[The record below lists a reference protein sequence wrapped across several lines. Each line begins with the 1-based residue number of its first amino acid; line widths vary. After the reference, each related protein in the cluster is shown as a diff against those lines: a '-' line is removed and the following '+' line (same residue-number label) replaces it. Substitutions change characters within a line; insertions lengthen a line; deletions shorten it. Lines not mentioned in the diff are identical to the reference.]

1 MISKYLGGNNIN
13 KVVKT
18 ANKVLLT
25 NKIPVINYA
34 IEHTSNGMKTFNEYK
49 ILCNNI
55 DNNFRVAIKLSSFN
69 FDKSLTCDIIDM
81 YKDKNIKVLVDAED
95 NKLNNKYQKMINDL
109 IFTYNKESANVIKT
123 YQMYRKDSLDIL
135 SQDIINFN
143 DIYLGTKLVRGA
155 YWNSEVKEGHL
166 FENKKDTDLNYNK
179 GIIKL
184 FNSDIKSFNI
194 LATHNSKSIDLG
206 NLLNNEKDIFEFGH
220 LLGMKEKKYNE
231 LLLNNQKINV
241 YLPYGPYNKM
251 IPYLVRRLYENIDT
265 IKYMFK

>member
-1 MISKYLGGNNIN
+1 MISRYLGGNNIS
-13 KVVKT
+13 KVIQT
-18 ANKVLLT
+18 ANKILLT

-34 IEHTSNGMKTFNEYK
+34 IENTTNGIQTFNEYK
-49 ILCNNI
+49 NLCINI

-69 FDKSLTCDIIDM
+69 FDKSLICDIIDM

-109 IFTYNKESANVIKT
+109 IFTYNKESINVIKT

-135 SQDIINFN
+135 TQDIINFN

-166 FENKKDTDLNYNK
+166 FENKKDTDFNYNK

-184 FNSDIKSFNI
+184 YNSNIKSFNI
-194 LATHNSKSIDLG
+194 LATHNSQSIDLG
-206 NLLNNEKDIFEFGH
+206 RLLNNEKDMFEFGH

-241 YLPYGPYNKM
+241 YFPYGPYNKM

-265 IKYMFK
+265 IKYMM

>member
-1 MISKYLGGNNIN
+1 MISKYLGGNNII

-18 ANKVLLT
+18 ANKVLKT

-34 IEHTSNGMKTFNEYK
+34 IEHTSNGMQTFNEYK
-49 ILCNNI
+49 NLCNNI

-69 FDKSLTCDIIDM
+69 FDKSLTSDIIDM
-81 YKDKNIKVLVDAED
+81 YKEKNIKVLVDAED
-95 NKLNNKYQKMINDL
+95 NKLNNEYQKMINDL

-123 YQMYRKDSLDIL
+123 YQMYRKDSLDVL
-135 SQDIINFN
+135 SQDITNFS

-166 FENKKDTDLNYNK
+166 FEDKKDTDLNYNK

-184 FNSDIKSFNI
+184 FNSNIKSFNI
-194 LATHNSKSIDLG
+194 LATHNSNSIDLG
-206 NLLNNEKDIFEFGH
+206 NLLNNEKDMFEFGH
-220 LLGMKEKKYNE
+220 LLGMKEKKYSE